1 VTINEVRGEMGL
13 PRVDWGDK
21 PWLPLQW
28 APSDF
33 KHREDYAMHTGRNRE
48 VEAEK

>member
-1 VTINEVRGEMGL
+1 MGL
-13 PRVDWGDK
+13 PPVEWGDK

-48 VEAEK
+48 VHEE